1 MALTIIA
8 GDPIDNRDNGRL
20 WFAQNGAK
28 RTRLSLYA
36 AQGVHIERFDTEVY
50 VARNAVPVWYSPDWR
65 EASVYLQLAEDD
77 ELHVVWLNSHCGF
90 DVIPQA
96 AEKHELHAVWLNTHC
111 GFAVVPKDAVLWEAS
126 SFGGPKNSESKIAVL
141 KTGCYVK
148 EYTYKRATPS
158 EWFAITLDGAV
169 RCLGEKS
176 RVIALALR
184 GDKDA
189 KRLAEFKGWLS
200 DLTGELEVQDE
211 L

>member
-1 MALTIIA
+1 MTIIA
-8 GDPIDNRDNGRL
+8 GTPIEVDANREDGRL
-20 WFAQNGAK
+20 WWAQNGAK

-36 AQGVHIERFDTEVY
+36 AQGVHIERVDTEVY
-50 VARNAVPVWYSPDWR
+50 VARNAVPVWTGEDWSR
-65 EASVYLQLAEDD
+65 EASVYLY
-77 ELHVVWLNSHCGF
+77 
-90 DVIPQA
+90 PT
-96 AEKHELHAVWLNTHC
+96 EKHELHAVWLNTHC
-111 GFAVVPKDAVLWEAS
+111 GFAVVPKDAVLWDAS

-200 DLTGELEVQDE
+200 ELTTAGQLEVQDE

>member
-1 MALTIIA
+1 MTIIA
-8 GDPIDNRDNGRL
+8 GTPIEVDANREDGLL
-20 WFAQNGAK
+20 WYAQNGAK
-28 RTRLSLYA
+28 RTRLALYA

-50 VARNAVPVWYSPDWR
+50 VARNAVPVWTGEEWHR
-65 EASVYLQLAEDD
+65 EAAVYLY
-77 ELHVVWLNSHCGF
+77 
-90 DVIPQA
+90 P
-96 AEKHELHAVWLNTHC
+96 AEKHELHAVWLNSHC

-148 EYTYKRATPS
+148 ESTYKFSTPS
-158 EWFAITLDGAV
+158 DWYSVTLDGAV
-169 RCLGEKS
+169 RRLGAKS
-176 RVIALALR
+176 KVVALALR

-200 DLTGELEVQDE
+200 ELTGELEVQDE

>member
-1 MALTIIA
+1 MTIIA
-8 GDPIDNRDNGRL
+8 GTPIEANREDGRL
-20 WFAQNGAK
+20 WWAQNGAK

-36 AQGVHIERFDTEVY
+36 AQGVHIEPADSDIPVY
-50 VARNAVPVWYSPDWR
+50 LARNAVPVWTGEDWSR
-65 EASVYLQLAEDD
+65 QASVYLYPTEKD
-77 ELHVVWLNSHCGF
+77 ELY
-90 DVIPQA
+90 
-96 AEKHELHAVWLNTHC
+96 AVWLNTHC

-141 KTGCYVK
+141 KTGCYVE

-189 KRLAEFKGWLS
+189 EHLAKLKGWLS
-200 DLTGELEVQDE
+200 ELTTVGQLEVQDE
-211 L
+211 T